1 MTFLSE
7 WGLKRDVATGNVLSL
22 PMMLDTL
29 KIPRGNRE
37 TALINTLFLKNK
49 QFRDNNHI
57 IIIIIITLITIV

>member
-7 WGLKRDVATGNVLSL
+7 WGLKRGVATGNVLTL

-29 KIPRGNRE
+29 KSPPGKPGNSSNKH
-37 TALINTLFLKNK
+37 IFLKNK

-57 IIIIIITLITIV
+57 IIIIIITLIIIV